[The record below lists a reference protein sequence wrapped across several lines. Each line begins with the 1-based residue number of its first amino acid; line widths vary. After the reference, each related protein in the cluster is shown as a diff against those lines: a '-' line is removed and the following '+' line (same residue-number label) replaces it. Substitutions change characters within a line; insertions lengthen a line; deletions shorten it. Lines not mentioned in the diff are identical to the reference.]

1 MKTMSNFGNTKRVF
15 NITGDCKPD
24 RHYMVDLTSRLIQI
38 AAMVQNGDYF
48 SINKARQYGKTTILR
63 ALVRFLAKDY
73 DVVSFDF
80 QRFGSNSFRT
90 EEIFVST
97 LAEEFTRVNF
107 IPKDIKEKL
116 LTMTA
121 KDRYCNLRVLFGIL
135 SDWCA
140 IADKPIVLIVDEVD
154 TASNN
159 QVFLDFLSQL
169 RAAYLDRDSTSTFQ
183 SVILAGVYDIRN
195 IKLKIRSD
203 DDHRYNSP
211 WNISAEFQ
219 VNMNF
224 SASDIVGMLNDYESD
239 HSTGM
244 DVEAVAE
251 MIYSYTSGYPYLVSW
266 ICKYA
271 DEHCDTKGW
280 IEESILCAVKAL
292 TESKNTLFESMTNKL
307 IDYPYLKSIV
317 RMILFDGVDVPYVAL
332 NQNIALAEMLG
343 FVCKVNNTVKISNRI
358 FEMVLYNWFLS
369 DEYMGSKLYAVGLRE
384 RNRFIVDGQ
393 LNMRFILERFVYVF
407 NYLYGDSDETFL
419 EEEGRKY
426 FMLFLKP
433 IINGTGNCYVEAETR
448 NQDRMDLVIDYLG
461 KQFVVEL
468 KIWRGDAYNKR
479 GEEQLIRYLDYFGL
493 KKGYMLSFNFN
504 KNKQCGVKDVIL
516 GDKMLIE
523 AVV

>member
-63 ALVRFLAKDY
+63 ALARFLAKDY

-195 IKLKIRSD
+195 IKLKIRLD

-219 VNMNF
+219 VDMTF

-280 IEESILCAVKAL
+280 IEESILCAVKDLVESEDPIFEPLVKAVADSHYL
-292 TESKNTLFESMTNKL
+292 TEVSKGIFS
-307 IDYPYLKSIV
+307 
-317 RMILFDGVDVPYVAL
+317 DGVTVPHVIH
-332 NQNIALAEMLG
+332 NQDIALADRLSL
-343 FVCKVNNTVKISNRI
+343 VCQRDGTVRISNKI
-358 FEMVLYNWFLS
+358 FEMVLYNWFS
-369 DEYMGSKLYAVGLRE
+369 S
-384 RNRFIVDGQ
+384 Q
-393 LNMRFILERFVYVF
+393 
-407 NYLYGDSDETFL
+407 
-419 EEEGRKY
+419 
-426 FMLFLKP
+426 P
-433 IINGTGNCYVEAETR
+433 
-448 NQDRMDLVIDYLG
+448 
-461 KQFVVEL
+461 
-468 KIWRGDAYNKR
+468 
-479 GEEQLIRYLDYFGL
+479 
-493 KKGYMLSFNFN
+493 
-504 KNKQCGVKDVIL
+504 
-516 GDKMLIE
+516 
-523 AVV
+523 